1 MPPPHVPS
9 CASPLRGA
17 TRCSRGRRVEIG
29 CAFPCQ
35 NTHGA
40 HASNACAAA
49 QSRLCSGGAH
59 KWLLLEGFGP
69 AGCCALLRGRRVP
82 GAPPGV
88 GACCRCSPA
97 EIRVFP
103 GPPQFIFFCHLS
115 MHRLFPFG
123 GALLCLS
130 KLDKCCSTKLGLL
143 GSRHRLAVPRAGFST
158 GDEDG
163 GCARD
168 AFGCVH
174 PASSPRAL
182 GFRARIPPALVPAV
196 APGSSG
202 GSVAAPPPSDAGGS
216 ASRRSSPPRAAAGR
230 KPLCSALQTQPTL
243 LADPSACPDPHRP
256 KTQPAWPKRGRGR
269 GSPNVTSPAGIGARE
284 GWCGHMGT
292 V

>member
-1 MPPPHVPS
+1 
-9 CASPLRGA
+9 
-17 TRCSRGRRVEIG
+17 
-29 CAFPCQ
+29 
-35 NTHGA
+35 
-40 HASNACAAA
+40 
-49 QSRLCSGGAH
+49 
-59 KWLLLEGFGP
+59 
-69 AGCCALLRGRRVP
+69 
-82 GAPPGV
+82 
-88 GACCRCSPA
+88 
-97 EIRVFP
+97 
-103 GPPQFIFFCHLS
+103 

-130 KLDKCCSTKLGLL
+130 KLEKRSTKLGAA
-143 GSRHRLAVPRAGFST
+143 RLAARAGSAQGRFLHRGRGRWLCRHT
-158 GDEDG
+158 
-163 GCARD
+163 
-168 AFGCVH
+168 FGCVH
-174 PASSPRAL
+174 TASSPRAL
-182 GFRARIPPALVPAV
+182 RFRARMPPALVPAV

-284 GWCGHMGT
+284 GPYGRMGT